1 MGSLIPR
8 QTITASRF
16 TGGARVKGKW
26 IEGTLTSFSIK
37 ASIQPPDSKTM
48 ETLPEARRASGE
60 AYELFT
66 NDTLLTTK
74 TAEKADR
81 VTIYGDVF
89 EVVQEKYWKNT
100 IINNNVYLV
109 VRITTK

>member
-8 QTITASRF
+8 MTLTAQRF
-16 TGGARVKGKW
+16 SGGARIKGKW
-26 IEGTLTSFSIK
+26 INGSLTPFTIK
-37 ASIQPPDSKTM
+37 ASVQPPDSKTM
-48 ETLPEARRASGE
+48 ETLPESRRASGE

-81 VTIYGDVF
+81 ITIYGDVF
-89 EVVQEKYWKNT
+89 EVVSEKYWKNT

-109 VRITTK
+109 VRLTTK